1 MDPTNDPNFTPP
13 SLNKNIEPTAPSDK
27 IPSIMPIQ
35 PFVLEELGEGVDGP
49 VPHQRRLRDQLQP
62 LPDHMMP
69 LMHQTPRANIT
80 PRSLE
85 STLS

>member
-49 VPHQRRLRDQLQP
+49 VPHP
-62 LPDHMMP
+62 
-69 LMHQTPRANIT
+69 A
-80 PRSLE
+80 
-85 STLS
+85 